1 MKGRKSSVK
10 KILLNRPIIKLIVTV
25 LAISMLLPS
34 CAISR
39 DKSNII
45 PENVTSS
52 SSESQPESLPMPPE
66 STSKTD
72 DVIIGVIRPSL
83 GADGDKE
90 SSSETESSEPDTEQE
105 EDITS
110 SEETTSSEV
119 TTEAETTEEETSVP
133 EEPIVSDTTEA
144 EKAPEDT
151 EKVEEN
157 DQPDVFVSYDVPLT
171 VEQQMAV
178 ERIAEEYGIEAE
190 LVFGIMKVESKYNV
204 NAVGKD
210 GKYLG
215 IMQVAI
221 SNLGELSRKA
231 GVTDLMDF
239 EQCVTAG
246 CYFLKQYGKEADG
259 DVSVTLLYYHGGY
272 RYANNML
279 KKGKTQDSYTKA
291 VIKELNRIVEARK
304 VLASQMGATLTGVYY
319 E

>member
-1 MKGRKSSVK
+1 MK

-133 EEPIVSDTTEA
+133 EEPIASDTTEA

>member
-1 MKGRKSSVK
+1 MKKT
-10 KILLNRPIIKLIVTV
+10 LLNRSIIKLIVTV

-34 CAISR
+34 CAVSR

-45 PENVTSS
+45 PENVTSDG
-52 SSESQPESLPMPPE
+52 SESQPESLPLPE

-83 GADGDKE
+83 GADGEKE
-90 SSSETESSEPDTEQE
+90 SSSDTESSESDTTQE
-105 EDITS
+105 D
-110 SEETTSSEV
+110 TTSSES
-119 TTEAETTEEETSVP
+119 TTEAETTEEITSAPEEPTVSDTTEEETSVP
-133 EEPIVSDTTEA
+133 EEPIVSDTTE
-144 EKAPEDT
+144 EAPEDT
-151 EKVEEN
+151 EKPEEN
-157 DQPDVFVSYDVPLT
+157 SQTDVFVSYDVPLT

-178 ERIAEEYGIEAE
+178 ERIAAEYGIEEE

-221 SNLGELSRKA
+221 SNLGELSRKV

-239 EQCVTAG
+239 EQCVTAA
-246 CYFLKQYGKEADG
+246 CYYLKQYGKEADG

-291 VIKELNRIVEARK
+291 VMKELNRIVEARK